1 MKDIITLSHGSG
13 GKMTHNLINEIFH
26 AQMKNDILLEK
37 GDSAIL
43 DNMYGKLAFTT
54 DSYVIT
60 PIRFPGGD
68 IGKIAVCGTVNDL
81 AVSGAKPLYLSCA
94 FIIEEGLEVQELK
107 DIVSSMV
114 KACDEAGVKI
124 VTGDTKV
131 VPRGAA
137 DKIFINTA
145 GIGIINENHLYSTKR
160 ISPNDKVLIS
170 GNIGDHEATILIARE
185 NFNVKAKLESDC
197 APLNNMIQDLVNKFG
212 NKIHVM
218 RDVTRG
224 GLASTLNEFVEN
236 AKLSIKLYEDK
247 IPLSNETNGLCEM
260 LGLDPLYM
268 ANEGKITLIVDPS
281 IAEDVVEIMRG
292 NIYGRNA
299 SVIGEVIEDNKGK
312 VYMKT
317 IVGGTRVVDML
328 TGEQLPRIC

>member
-13 GKMTHNLINEIFH
+13 GKMTHKLINEIFH
-26 AQMKNDILLEK
+26 TQMKNDILIEK

-43 DNMYGKLAFTT
+43 ENIHGKLAFTT

-60 PIRFPGGD
+60 PIKFPGGD

-81 AVSGAKPLYLSCA
+81 AVSGAKPLYLSCG
-94 FIIEEGLEVQELK
+94 FIIEEGLEIEELK
-107 DIVSSMV
+107 GIVTSMV
-114 KACDEAGVKI
+114 KACEEADVKI

-131 VPRGAA
+131 VPKGTA

-145 GIGIINENHLYSTKR
+145 GIGVISEDHSYSTKR

-212 NKIHVM
+212 EKIHVM

-224 GLASTLNEFVEN
+224 GLASTLNEFIEN
-236 AKLSIKLYEDK
+236 TNLSIKLYEDK

-268 ANEGKITLIVDPS
+268 ANEGKITLIVDPT
-281 IAEDVVEIMRG
+281 IAGDVVEIMRG
-292 NIYGRNA
+292 NVYGRNA
-299 SVIGEVIEDNKGK
+299 TVIGEVIEDNKGK

-317 IVGGTRVVDML
+317 NVGGTRLIDML